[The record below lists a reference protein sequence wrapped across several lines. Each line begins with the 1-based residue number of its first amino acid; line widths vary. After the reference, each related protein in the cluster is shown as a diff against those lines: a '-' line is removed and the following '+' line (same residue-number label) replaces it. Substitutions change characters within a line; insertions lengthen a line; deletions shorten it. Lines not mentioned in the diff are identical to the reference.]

1 MQQLLQ
7 DNEVGKRVRRGRV
20 KESRITLLL
29 RGSSS
34 LLQCDRSPGGSPIEK
49 IYERYG
55 KAEMAVAIDCSS
67 RRGESKP
74 RQMEAA

>member
-7 DNEVGKRVRRGRV
+7 DNEVGKRVRRGRM

-34 LLQCDRSPGGSPIEK
+34 LLQSDRRPGGSPIEK
-49 IYERYG
+49 IYERYV
-55 KAEMAVAIDCSS
+55 KAEMVVAA
-67 RRGESKP
+67 REK
-74 RQMEAA
+74 MEAA